1 MNWNLL
7 HFIESKKA
15 VFYGEKVFLMP
26 LKDQQYALL
35 SEYQNAVHK
44 DKASI
49 EAKRVASAFEKYI
62 DGLPPIE
69 RNANLAEGYV
79 NRIMLC
85 VSNDCN
91 LRCKYCYA
99 KGGNYGAERG
109 LMTKEIADQ
118 FVDFCKRNFNR
129 IDKIV
134 FFGGEPL
141 LNFKII
147 DYVCSRFENEQLGIK
162 PEFGIITNGTI
173 FSDKVLTIL
182 KKHIK
187 FITVSIDGPEKIN
200 DQNRIFEDGSG
211 SFARIIN
218 FISEIRKHTD
228 INIQYEATFTK
239 EHVQNGFEYD
249 TLSKSLY
256 ALTGISGT
264 VVTENNLD
272 VSNMLNYL
280 NRINK
285 ENMLSSNFENLPPDF
300 WSVFN
305 TVIHRRKE
313 EMCGIGRDSFSVTYD
328 GKIYLCHITNN
339 KSKCFLQNITDMK
352 KFSENIFSKKD
363 FESNVKCSN
372 CWAKNICGS
381 CPVVRFYD
389 TDKEEFALEPQQKY
403 CNITQKLLDVFL
415 EIIVTIRT
423 DKELWSNIKKA

>member
-15 VFYGEKVFLMP
+15 VFYGEKVFLAP
-26 LKDQQYALL
+26 LNDKQYACL
-35 SEYQNAVHK
+35 SEYHNAVNK
-44 DKASI
+44 NKVSADT
-49 EAKRVASAFEKYI
+49 KRISSAFERYI
-62 DGLPPIE
+62 DGLPKIE
-69 RNANLAEGYV
+69 QNTDYAEGYV

-99 KGGNYGAERG
+99 MGGNYGVARG
-109 LMTKEIADQ
+109 LMTKETADN
-118 FVDFCKRNFNR
+118 FIEFCIRNFKK
-129 IDKIV
+129 IEKIV

-141 LNFKII
+141 LNIKII
-147 DYVCSRFENEQLGIK
+147 DYICSRFENEQLGIN

-173 FSDKVLTIL
+173 ISDKVLTVL

-187 FITVSIDGPEKIN
+187 FITVSIDGPEKVN
-200 DQNRIFEDGSG
+200 DQNRVFENGSG
-211 SFARIIN
+211 SFSKIIN
-218 FISEIRKHTD
+218 FISEIRQHTD

-249 TLSKSLY
+249 TLSKSLND
-256 ALTGISGT
+256 LTGISGT
-264 VVTENNLD
+264 VVIENNLD
-272 VSNMLNYL
+272 AGNMLNYL
-280 NRINK
+280 KTINK
-285 ENMLSSNFENLPPDF
+285 GSMLSSNFENLPPDF

-305 TVIHRRKE
+305 TVIRRRKE

-339 KSKCFLQNITDMK
+339 KTKCFLQSITDTK
-352 KFSENIFSKKD
+352 KFGENVFSKKD
-363 FESNVKCSN
+363 FENNAKCSN

-389 TDKEEFALEPQQKY
+389 TDKEEFVLEPQQKY
-403 CNITQKLLDVFL
+403 CDIAKKLLDVFL

-423 DKELWSNIKKA
+423 DEDLWSNIKKS